1 MCHDELFHVLLIAG
15 KKKTCLRWLCFLS
28 IPAEQHLPN
37 EVICFMCHCQKFWQ
51 CPPVSPRPGVNLIT
65 ITITG
70 LLISWGRCLWS
81 EYGWH
86 LLDEK
91 KTHTVWKIVW
101 LCCHLA
107 ERWFI
112 HHPPGLRCS
121 RTDWG
126 WSCVTCLSCCWRLC
140 SLGCKVIF
148 RFFRR
153 TVEPLGS
160 SRRSKG
166 QPLLSRVL
174 AVSQRSHTCWPTLR
188 KFLTQV

>member
-91 KTHTVWKIVW
+91 KTHTHCVENSVIVLPSSWKVVYTSPTW
-101 LCCHLA
+101 PEVQQDRLRLELCDLSELLLA
-107 ERWFI
+107 
-112 HHPPGLRCS
+112 
-121 RTDWG
+121 
-126 WSCVTCLSCCWRLC
+126 
-140 SLGCKVIF
+140 SL
-148 RFFRR
+148 FFRLQGDL
-153 TVEPLGS
+153 P
-160 SRRSKG
+160 
-166 QPLLSRVL
+166 VL
-174 AVSQRSHTCWPTLR
+174 
-188 KFLTQV
+188 